1 MFYIN
6 DSISSKYE
14 FYKESKKSK
23 IWQVDERD
31 SIGTLLITFDKYK
44 IYNLWT
50 DYPDK
55 FTPEQIELIRKE
67 LPFWY
72 DFFSDRIK

>member
-1 MFYIN
+1 MFYLN
-6 DSISSKYE
+6 ENNPSDYE
-14 FYKESKKSK
+14 FYKESKNCK

-31 SIGTLLITFDKYK
+31 SIGKLLITFDKYK

-55 FTPEQIELIRKE
+55 FTIKQIELIRKE

-72 DFFSDRIK
+72 DFFNDRIK